1 MERIHFSLE
10 RRLFRAEFRR
20 LIGLDKRSSF
30 LRAFG
35 RTTLLFQ
42 KLRQLGA
49 CVRQSV
55 LGTQVYI

>member
-1 MERIHFSLE
+1 
-10 RRLFRAEFRR
+10 
-20 LIGLDKRSSF
+20 
-30 LRAFG
+30 
-35 RTTLLFQ
+35 LLFQ